1 MMPAWQQGVIR
12 GPSHSDDGTSWI
24 IKFGG
29 SLLTRPR
36 WPEELRILLAGVP
49 GPATVVV
56 GGGAVVDAL
65 RSIDGVNPRPADLM
79 HRLAIDAMGL
89 TGRLVADAISGTFA
103 AEPARTQAP
112 VVLDAAAWLSR
123 GGCLFELPAGWHVT
137 SDSIAAAVAVSC
149 GAHLLLAKS
158 VHPPCPASR
167 LIDLSEAGWVD
178 QQFPVAAAPVV
189 VIQWAAPA
197 VNSDSA
203 A

>member
-36 WPEELRILLAGVP
+36 WPEELRILLA
-49 GPATVVV
+49 
-56 GGGAVVDAL
+56 
-65 RSIDGVNPRPADLM
+65 
-79 HRLAIDAMGL
+79 
-89 TGRLVADAISGTFA
+89 GTFA